1 MVFEKIGLKHDMI
14 KAIFANLDVSKKKM
28 KKCNST
34 KLVFFF
40 NKTVIS
46 LGFFHCHIQNNI
58 LKTMYARNHIRS
70 TFVFEIKNVF

>member
-14 KAIFANLDVSKKKM
+14 KAIFANLDVSKKKL

-34 KLVFFF
+34 KLVLFQQNRHFAWIF
-40 NKTVIS
+40 S
-46 LGFFHCHIQNNI
+46 LSRIQNNI

-70 TFVFEIKNVF
+70 TFVFEIKDVF